1 MNLQPGIKGSTFAK
15 ASFSSSNN
23 RDDIDWEDPNFWA
36 KWAQK
41 ANVDINAAENHL
53 IMSEP
58 RARRK
63 RFEDNYKG
71 LHEGEN
77 GSDEGSDD
85 DGETSRGRGNRGS
98 DFSKS
103 RSGKK
108 RRKDDDDDYVNYNAP
123 DELTFNKSEFF
134 KVEKLLSAWGWGRW
148 KAIKA
153 NSDVMLSEKDIEHIG
168 RTLLLHCIREYRGD
182 EKSREFVWQLIL
194 PKGAVLG
201 KGGKK
206 GIIGGGLYHEGWA
219 TLPE

>member
-1 MNLQPGIKGSTFAK
+1 LNLQPGIKGSTFAK

-134 KVEKLLSAWGWGRW
+134 KV
-148 KAIKA
+148 
-153 NSDVMLSEKDIEHIG
+153 SEKDIEHIG